1 MGNGERPQFLQL
13 EYPHRTF
20 AIKLIESVLMNNY
33 QLFRKVCPSSL
44 LIRDLYA
51 ISCAEITSCSQY
63 FELILLLQHRLSPML
78 LKTLS
83 ERSASLLALR
93 DTRVFS
99 LLLKQFSPK
108 LETEDTLGLLI
119 KLIGGE
125 TDASEP
131 RLA

>member
-1 MGNGERPQFLQL
+1 
-13 EYPHRTF
+13 
-20 AIKLIESVLMNNY
+20 
-33 QLFRKVCPSSL
+33 
-44 LIRDLYA
+44 
-51 ISCAEITSCSQY
+51 
-63 FELILLLQHRLSPML
+63 ML

-93 DTRVFS
+93 DTRVLS

-108 LETEDTLGLLI
+108 LETEDTIGLLI
-119 KLIGGE
+119 KLVGGE

>member
-1 MGNGERPQFLQL
+1 M
-13 EYPHRTF
+13 F

-44 LIRDLYA
+44 LIRDPYA

-93 DTRVFS
+93 DTHVFS
-99 LLLKQFSPK
+99 LQFSPK

-119 KLIGGE
+119 KLVGGE